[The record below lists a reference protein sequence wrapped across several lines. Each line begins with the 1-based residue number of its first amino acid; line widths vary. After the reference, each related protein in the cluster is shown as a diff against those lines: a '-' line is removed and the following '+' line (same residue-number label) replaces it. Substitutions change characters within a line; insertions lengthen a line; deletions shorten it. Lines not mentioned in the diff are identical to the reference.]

1 MLNGICIVDFCKVD
15 KFKIFNLNLNFCCR
29 YYIWILFMNKII
41 VLFFDIM
48 NFIRYY
54 IIGSCWIKNKKIYI
68 NEFGFLKIIFEYVFF
83 LLLFW
88 LLLVYWF
95 MNYIVYYL
103 VNLIFNCFMLYWGG
117 WGFLFWNLV
126 LCWWYKNFNLKNVW
140 KIVLFKVF

>member
-1 MLNGICIVDFCKVD
+1 MLSGIFIVEFLKVD

-95 MNYIVYYL
+95 MNYIE
-103 VNLIFNCFMLYWGG
+103 GG

-126 LCWWYKNFNLKNVW
+126 LGWLYKNFNLKNVW
-140 KIVLFKVF
+140 RIVLFNVF